1 MRVLPAIDLLG
12 GKAVR
17 LHQGRYEE
25 ATVYDDDPVAV
36 ARRFR
41 AVVEAMHV
49 VDLEG
54 AKAGS
59 PVQRERVRAIVQA
72 FAGDGIGMV
81 QVGGGVRSREALEA
95 YLALGARRVVLGT
108 AAVKDPELVRELA
121 RAHPGVVVL
130 AVDAKNGFVA
140 TDGWTEVSKLT
151 ATDLVL
157 ALADVP
163 IGAVLYTDVARDG
176 TGTGP
181 NVEATRAL
189 AVASPFPVIASGGVG
204 SLEHLRALA
213 AIPNVE
219 SVVVGRALYD
229 GSFTLEDAVAASR
242 QPGTT

>member
-1 MRVLPAIDLLG
+1 MRILPAIDLLG

-25 ATVYDDDPVAV
+25 ATVYDDDPAAV

-41 AVVEAMHV
+41 AVVDAMHV

-54 AKAGS
+54 AKAGA
-59 PVQRERVRAIVQA
+59 PVQREAVRTIIEA
-72 FAGDGIGMV
+72 FARDGGIV
-81 QVGGGVRSREALEA
+81 QVGGGVRSREALEG

-108 AAVKDPELVRELA
+108 AAVKDPELVRDLA

-140 TDGWTEVSKLT
+140 TDGWTKVST
-151 ATDLVL
+151 IRAADLVRG
-157 ALADVP
+157 LADVAV
-163 IGAVLYTDVARDG
+163 GAVLYTDVARDG
-176 TGTGP
+176 TGSGP

-189 AVASPFPVIASGGVG
+189 AEASPFPVIASGGVG
-204 SLEHLRALA
+204 TLEHLRALA
-213 AIPNVE
+213 AIANVE

-229 GSFTLEDAVAASR
+229 GSFTLEAAVAAATQS
-242 QPGTT
+242 

>member
-17 LHQGRYEE
+17 LHQGRYDEV
-25 ATVYDDDPVAV
+25 TVYDEDPP
-36 ARRFR
+36 ARAR
-41 AVVEAMHV
+41 AWTGKVPRLHV

-59 PVQRERVRAIVQA
+59 PVQREHVRAIIEA
-72 FAGDGIGMV
+72 FASDGIGVV
-81 QVGGGVRSREALEA
+81 QVGGGVRSREALVA

-176 TGTGP
+176 TGSGP

-189 AVASPFPVIASGGVG
+189 AAASPFPVIASGGVG

-219 SVVVGRALYD
+219 SAVVGRALYD
-229 GSFTLEDAVAASR
+229 GTFTLEDAVVAAR
-242 QPGTT
+242 G